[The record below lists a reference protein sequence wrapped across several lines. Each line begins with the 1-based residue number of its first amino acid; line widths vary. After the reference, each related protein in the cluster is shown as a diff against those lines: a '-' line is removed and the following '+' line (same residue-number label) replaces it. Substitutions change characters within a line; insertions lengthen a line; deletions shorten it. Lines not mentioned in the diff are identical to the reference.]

1 MQRTPPMLDVEA
13 IRARARQHIESGAV
27 TQSYGADRELVIE
40 LLNASLATEIV
51 CALRYKRHHFMAAG
65 LHADAAAAEFLE
77 HAEQELEHADSLA
90 SRIVQLGGEPNLSPV
105 GLADRSHAL
114 YVAGSNLLEMIRE
127 DLIAERIA
135 IEAYTEI
142 IRWLGDS
149 DPSTRTLL
157 ERILSV
163 EEEHA
168 EDMSSLLQGMS
179 SRDLESLAAAERRN
193 GANSR

>member
-1 MQRTPPMLDVEA
+1 MQRTSPMLDVEA

-27 TQSYGADRELVIE
+27 TKSYGVDRQVVVD

-77 HAEQELEHADSLA
+77 HAKQELDHANSLA

-105 GLADRSHAL
+105 GLAERSHSH
-114 YVAGSNLLEMIRE
+114 YVEGSNLLEMIRE
-127 DLIAERIA
+127 NLIAERIA

-142 IRWLGDS
+142 IRWIGDG
-149 DPSTRTLL
+149 DPTTRTLL
-157 ERILSV
+157 ERILAV

-193 GANSR
+193 GAVAR